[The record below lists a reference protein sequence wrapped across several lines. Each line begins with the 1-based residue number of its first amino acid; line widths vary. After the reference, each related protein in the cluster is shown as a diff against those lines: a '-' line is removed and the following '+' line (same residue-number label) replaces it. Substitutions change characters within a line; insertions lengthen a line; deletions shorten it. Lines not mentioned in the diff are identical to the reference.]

1 MPTIHEVAKEAGVSA
16 STVSR
21 SFTDSTLLTEATRER
36 VLEVARRLNYR
47 PPHARLTTRIE
58 PRTAMRPAPERRTIG
73 FQFFAPSE
81 TATVHTDAFYAPMLA
96 GAQAEALAHGM
107 PLVIHTTT
115 RSGLSHDL
123 LKQSREQA
131 VAGMLLV
138 GTADP
143 EILADFLEHV
153 PQIVLV
159 DNRDP
164 SQRHDC
170 VLSDGIGG
178 AASATDYLFS
188 LGHRRIAFVMSDP
201 QTATFQDRLTGYMAA
216 HFRAGLTAE
225 RRRIIEANTDAEFV
239 SVVTALFQSDERPTA
254 IVAANDP
261 HAYRLIQICHGLGI
275 RVPEDISIIGFDDDQ
290 FSSLA
295 TPALTTMRVDTEY
308 LGRLA
313 VRRLLTRLQEKAG
326 GAAAEPSVNIEV
338 PVTLVVRGSCAP
350 PPLSRLQKPPRPQMA
365 PPSMKE

>member
-21 SFTDSTLLTEATRER
+21 SFTDSTLLTDATRER
-36 VLEVARRLNYR
+36 VLEVARRLDYR
-47 PPHARLTTRIE
+47 PPHARLTTRSA
-58 PRTAMRPAPERRTIG
+58 RGTTTRPAPERRTIA

-96 GAQAEALAHGM
+96 GAQAEALSQGM
-107 PLVIHTTT
+107 PLMIHTTT

-123 LKQSREQA
+123 SKQSREQA

-143 EILADFLEHV
+143 EILTDFLEHV

-178 AASATDYLFS
+178 AASATGYLFS
-188 LGHRRIAFVMSDP
+188 LGHRRVAFVMSDP

-216 HFRAGLTAE
+216 HFRAGMTAE
-225 RRRIIEANTDAEFV
+225 RRQIIEAATDAAFV
-239 SVVTALFQSDERPTA
+239 SEVTTLLTGEAQNRPTA
-254 IVAANDP
+254 LVAANDP
-261 HAYRLIQICHGLGI
+261 HAYRLIQICHHLGI

-290 FSSLA
+290 FSALA

-313 VRRLLTRLQEKAG
+313 VRRLLTRLQEKSPESG
-326 GAAAEPSVNIEV
+326 VPTPKEPSINIEV
-338 PVTLVVRGSCAP
+338 PVSLIVRGSCAP
-350 PPLSRLQKPPRPQMA
+350 PRLSHV
-365 PPSMKE
+365 